1 MKVTVNKHNVQKKI
15 AIINDMTG
23 FGRCSLTVEI
33 PIISKMGIQ
42 CCPIPTSILSN
53 HTAYESYF
61 FKDFTDY
68 MDKYVHEWKKLGL
81 EFQGILT
88 GYLGSIKQFE
98 MIERI
103 IHEIKSKKSIIVVD
117 PVMGD
122 DGKLYSSYT
131 NEMSEKMRE
140 LVKNADIIT
149 PNLTEASL
157 LLGISEGEKIPKVEE
172 MLEKLLE
179 MGPKKVVITGVEK
192 DGYILNY
199 CKEAQ
204 HEVKIVKAK
213 KIGES
218 RAGTGDVFSAIIAA
232 DAINGE
238 DFYESVKKAN
248 DFLMKC
254 IKRSMEYEIPIEDGV
269 CFEEFLGEI

>member
-149 PNLTEASL
+149 PNLTEARL